1 MNTINKTLCSLLL
14 LATAFSSCKKSETA
28 PEENDHLFASA
39 SKTMATGGAQR
50 VAGSNFRVVG
60 YMPSWAGN
68 ISDIQFSKLT
78 HVNYA
83 FILPNSNGTLP
94 GVPGPSKLSSLV
106 SAGHAAGVKVLIAV
120 GGWNDGDDS
129 AFEALAQN
137 SSTRTTFV
145 NALVNLVNQ
154 YNLDGVDIDWE
165 YPNNSTAG
173 NFTLLMQQLSTA
185 LHNNG
190 KLLTAAVVA
199 DKGTSIQSAVFNS
212 VDFLNLMAYDGGQP
226 NHSTYAFATASLKYW
241 QTDRGLA
248 KAKTNLGVPFY
259 GRSSDSY
266 VDYKNLLAQGA
277 SPNSDTFGSVG
288 YNGIPT
294 IKSKTNLAYD
304 QAGGIMIW
312 DLNAD
317 AIGGNSLLSAIDQVI
332 VQRAGA
338 SPIPYGSIVSFKG
351 FNNKYVT
358 TKNGAAGMICTDL
371 TVEDPE
377 KFTVIDA
384 GGGKVSLR
392 SQGKYVSS
400 ENGVQFMTCTRTTA
414 GDWEKFDWIVNAQG
428 QVSLRGNNGKYVSSE
443 NGTQTMTCTRASASG
458 WEYFTL
464 TTY

>member
-1 MNTINKTLCSLLL
+1 MKTFKSTLLGTCL
-14 LATAFSSCKKSETA
+14 LMAVLTSCKKTEKNLAEVNQPQLSG
-28 PEENDHLFASA
+28 
-39 SKTMATGGAQR
+39 SKTMSIATVQ
-50 VAGSNFRVVG
+50 GSNFRVVG
-60 YMPSWAGN
+60 YMPSWAGAV
-68 ISDIQFSKLT
+68 SDIQFSKLT

-83 FILPNSNGTLP
+83 FILPNSNGTLQA
-94 GVPGPSKLSSLV
+94 VPGSSKLSSLV
-106 SAGHAAGVKVLIAV
+106 SAGHSAGIKVLIAV
-120 GGWNDGDDS
+120 GGWNNGNDS

-154 YNLDGVDIDWE
+154 YSLDGVDIDWE
-165 YPNNSTAG
+165 YPDNSNAG
-173 NFTLLMQQLSTA
+173 NYTLLMQQLSSA

-190 KLLTAAVVA
+190 KLLTAAVVSEN
-199 DKGTSIQSAVFNS
+199 GGSIQSAVFGA
-212 VDFLNLMAYDGGQP
+212 VDFLNLMAYDSGAA
-226 NHSTYAFATASLKYW
+226 NHSTYNYATQSLSYW
-241 QTDRGLA
+241 QTTRGLS
-248 KAKTNLGVPFY
+248 KDKTNLGVPFY
-259 GRSSDSY
+259 GRSTSTY
-266 VDYKNLLAQGA
+266 KDYKDILAQGG
-277 SPNSDTFGSVG
+277 SQNSDTFGSIG

-317 AIGGNSLLSAIDQVI
+317 AIGSNSLLTAIDQV
-332 VQRAGA
+332 VVERVGTT
-338 SPIPYGSIVSFKG
+338 SIPYGAIVSFKG

-371 TVEDPE
+371 TVEAPE

-400 ENGVQFMTCTRTTA
+400 ENGAQFMTCTRTTA
-414 GDWEKFDWIVNAQG
+414 ADWEKFDWIVNAQG
-428 QVSLRGNNGKYVSSE
+428 QVALRGNNGKYVSSE
-443 NGTQTMTCTRASASG
+443 NGTQTMNCNRAVASG
-458 WEYFTL
+458 WEYFTI